1 MPDNDYCKKCK
12 GTGLRTV
19 SKIFHVGNKVKIT
32 KKFAKY
38 ILSNEGQ
45 DNFFPSSGILDPYQE
60 NVHTLN
66 TLMALN
72 TLMGEKIV
80 GEVEAIHYPRTRE
93 ENYQVAF
100 IVDSRYFTSNIQAE
114 DLVKQRS
121 K

>member
-19 SKIFHVGNKVKIT
+19 SKVFHVGNKVKIT
-32 KKFAKY
+32 KELAKY
-38 ILSNEGQ
+38 TLSNEGQ
-45 DNFFPSSGILDPYQE
+45 ASFFPSSGILDPHQE
-60 NVHTLN
+60 NEHTLN

-80 GEVEAIHYPRTRE
+80 GEVVAIHYPRTIE
-93 ENYQVAF
+93 ENYKVAF
-100 IVDSRYFTSNIQAE
+100 IVDRRYFTSNIQAK
-114 DLVKQRS
+114 DLVKQRI